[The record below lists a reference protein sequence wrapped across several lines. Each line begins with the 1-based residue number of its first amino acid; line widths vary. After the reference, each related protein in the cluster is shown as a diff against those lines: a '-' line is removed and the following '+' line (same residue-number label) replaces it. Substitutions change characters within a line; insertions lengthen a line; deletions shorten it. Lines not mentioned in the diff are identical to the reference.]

1 MLSDPRRRG
10 IYDKFGEEGLYG
22 DVPPE
27 DDDFFEDSAEDAT
40 EDNQRSSYQDDYADH
55 YQDPYHPPPPPT
67 SAPAPPSAPNP
78 PPSTIPQPPPGM
90 APKPPVSREEMYGS
104 YSSSYS
110 ARSSVNYSDSR
121 PASASY
127 ADSRP
132 VSTNYSDSRPA
143 STNYSDSRP
152 TSTNYS
158 DSRPT
163 STNYSSYPSNDY
175 RPDARPKSTTLPATS
190 HPHAHH
196 AHSNQPDPFEIF
208 KRFFGTQD
216 FRQAASARW
225 VMTMHI
231 SISENGM
238 SFLNTDKPAQQD
250 LPEKVQEPVAHDPS
264 EVVVD
269 PPVFRDLNCSL
280 EDLYNGVRKRMRVTR
295 KVVNAQG
302 ECVAKEKV
310 IEFEVK
316 RGWRE
321 GMKVTFK
328 KWGCWGRVSHR
339 LGDERPGHIP
349 ADIVF
354 VVKEKPHAKYQREGN
369 DLVFWREISLRE
381 ALCGCRFE
389 YEHINGRKM
398 NVVVPAVITPESE
411 QVYHG
416 LGMPIAKSENEYGDL
431 VIRFHI
437 RFPRTITP
445 EHKDI
450 VRSLAFLDD

>member
-1 MLSDPRRRG
+1 
-10 IYDKFGEEGLYG
+10 
-22 DVPPE
+22 
-27 DDDFFEDSAEDAT
+27 
-40 EDNQRSSYQDDYADH
+40 
-55 YQDPYHPPPPPT
+55 
-67 SAPAPPSAPNP
+67 
-78 PPSTIPQPPPGM
+78 
-90 APKPPVSREEMYGS
+90 
-104 YSSSYS
+104 
-110 ARSSVNYSDSR
+110 
-121 PASASY
+121 
-127 ADSRP
+127 
-132 VSTNYSDSRPA
+132 
-143 STNYSDSRP
+143 
-152 TSTNYS
+152 
-158 DSRPT
+158 
-163 STNYSSYPSNDY
+163 
-175 RPDARPKSTTLPATS
+175 
-190 HPHAHH
+190 
-196 AHSNQPDPFEIF
+196 
-208 KRFFGTQD
+208 
-216 FRQAASARW
+216 
-225 VMTMHI
+225 MTMHI

-250 LPEKVQEPVAHDPS
+250 LPEKVQEPVVHDPS